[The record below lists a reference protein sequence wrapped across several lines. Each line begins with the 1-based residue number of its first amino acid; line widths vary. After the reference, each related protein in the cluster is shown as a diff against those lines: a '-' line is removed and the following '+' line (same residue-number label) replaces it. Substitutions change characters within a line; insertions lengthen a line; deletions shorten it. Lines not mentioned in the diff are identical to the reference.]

1 MNVLISLL
9 LAATIA
15 AGPRTWNDSIRD
27 VYIDGRLDRN
37 AQTLATSSPRMI
49 AVVCGDDVLLF
60 DPESKAVSRVA
71 KSAFRFAADRT
82 SATTS
87 DAAAEPAGS
96 LVSPDG
102 TTFVATA
109 AGRTIIVAPHQSTAG
124 AMTLEELWETA
135 PVWRAI
141 AETYEPDGAIVE
153 RLRAIDQPTNL
164 QVVLATWCGDSRQ
177 YVPRLL
183 KAIERANNPNLRV
196 ELTGIGPEF
205 LSPMPIVQSANITN
219 VPTVIVRRGLT
230 EIGRFVETPAGAS
243 IEADIADIAEGKAK
257 LHPGRHERGAL
268 LSSGT
273 YLLRDARRRHQGT
286 ERFELYERPGG
297 GVIAHSLI
305 AKRDGTSVET
315 WAAIDAEKK
324 PRFVEVTHR
333 DGNVTRTRYRRS
345 GDTWTA
351 HSRGAD
357 GGIVDQTVTM
367 PDAVIAP
374 ATITYEWARGASR
387 VYVASEEGIGAMKAA
402 AYEIKGDV
410 IRLRDGS
417 TRTLVRSATA
427 RDQAAK

>member
-1 MNVLISLL
+1 MNALLPLL

-49 AVVCGDDVLLF
+49 AVVCGEEVLLL
-60 DPESKAVSRVA
+60 DPESRAVSRVP
-71 KSAFRFAADRT
+71 KSSFTFAADRT

-87 DAAAEPAGS
+87 AAAEPAGS
-96 LVSPDG
+96 LVTPDG
-102 TTFVATA
+102 TTFVANA
-109 AGRTIIVAPHQSTAG
+109 AGRTIIVAPHQSRAG
-124 AMTLEELWETA
+124 AMTIEELWETA

-153 RLRAIDQPTNL
+153 RLRAIDQRTNL

-177 YVPRLL
+177 HVPRLL
-183 KAIERANNPNLRV
+183 KAIEQANNPNVTV

-205 LSPMPIVQSANITN
+205 LSPMQIVQSANITN

-230 EIGRFVETPAGAS
+230 EIGRFVETPAGVS

-268 LSSGT
+268 ISSGT
-273 YLLRDARRRHQGT
+273 YLLRDARRRHEGT
-286 ERFELYERPGG
+286 ERFEVYERPGG

-305 AKRDGTSVET
+305 SKRDGTSVET
-315 WAAIDAEKK
+315 WAAIDAEQK

-345 GDTWTA
+345 GETWAA

-357 GGIVDQTVTM
+357 GGIIDQTVAM

-374 ATITYEWARGASR
+374 ATITYAWAVGASR
-387 VYVASEEGIGAMKAA
+387 VYVASEEGIGTMKNVAFTMN
-402 AYEIKGDV
+402 GPN
-410 IRLRDGS
+410 IRLADGS
-417 TRTLVRSATA
+417 TRTLLKR
-427 RDQAAK
+427 